1 MDNIIKKNS
10 YDSTL
15 PARQKN
21 KTLDKILETRYLQLF
36 GEDHLKEDL
45 LILNKHDHQPKQ
57 IQKPTK
63 LGKEKKRFKQ

>member
-1 MDNIIKKNS
+1 MDNMVKRNS
-10 YDSTL
+10 HDSTL

-21 KTLDKILETRYLQLF
+21 KTLDKILEMRYLELF

-63 LGKEKKRFKQ
+63 IKKKKKRFKQ